1 MIRKQTQYAQV
12 VQMRRRGFTYAEIAV
27 VAGVSKATVSN
38 WLCNEPWSKE
48 IYETH
53 KRRAAKENGK
63 RIRILNKTKQNQLAK
78 QYGALE
84 RSAKTEYKHYSLSP
98 AFAAGL
104 ALYMALGDVDDMQYI
119 RLSTQRMAIHRQFIA
134 FAREYLGVP
143 REKIRF
149 WLLLHPAHDPETVS
163 RRWAKEI
170 RLPLYRFSRYQV
182 SKTATTKGVLHDG
195 VGNTIIGDTVLK
207 RKLLIWVKLATK

>member
-1 MIRKQTQYAQV
+1 VIRKQAQYAQV
-12 VQMRRRGFTYAEIAV
+12 VQMRRRGFTYAEIAPV
-27 VAGVSKATVSN
+27 VGVSKAAVSN
-38 WLCNEPWSKE
+38 WLRNESWSRE
-48 IYETH
+48 IHETH

-78 QYGALE
+78 QYAALE

-98 AFAAGL
+98 SFVAGL
-104 ALYMALGDVDDMQYI
+104 TLYVALGNIEDMQYI
-119 RLSTQRMAIHRQFIA
+119 RLSTQRIAVHRQFIA

-149 WLLLHPAHDPETVS
+149 WLLLYPTHDPETVS
-163 RRWAKEI
+163 RHWAKEI
-170 RLPLYRFSRYQV
+170 RLPLHRFSRYQV
-182 SKTATTKGVLHDG
+182 SKTTTTKGVLHDG